1 MPKPVTE
8 KDVLYAL
15 EYLGSRLV
23 MHAGVKASW
32 TLEPGGLKV
41 APSIADIARAHGNIA
56 PTNVRGEVSYA
67 WKAAA

>member
-1 MPKPVTE
+1 MAKQVTE

-32 TLEPGGLKV
+32 TLEPGGVKV
-41 APSIADIARAHGNIA
+41 TPSVADAARSHGAIA
-56 PTNVRGEVSYA
+56 PTTVHDEVSYA